1 MWEAWYDVALAP
13 NSGPWRNWRRVL
25 VRPCDGG
32 CGRKVAAYID
42 DAENPDD
49 TRILCTTCWP
59 IDQPQPPAIC

>member
-42 DAENPDD
+42 DVRTRYERMSAPDGALR
-49 TRILCTTCWP
+49 T
-59 IDQPQPPAIC
+59 